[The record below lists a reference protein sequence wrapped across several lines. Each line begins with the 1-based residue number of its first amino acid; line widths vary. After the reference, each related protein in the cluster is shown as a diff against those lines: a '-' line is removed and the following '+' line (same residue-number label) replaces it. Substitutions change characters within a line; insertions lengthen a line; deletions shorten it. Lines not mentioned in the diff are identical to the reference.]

1 MVRLWVCKAS
11 SQEELHAEDLVV
23 HSAAAVAA
31 SLAEVHL
38 VAALETAEASEA
50 DVVDLIGVVAAVDE
64 AASPLVAVVSDGEI
78 IPDREINLL
87 RK

>member
-1 MVRLWVCKAS
+1 MAP
-11 SQEELHAEDLVV
+11 
-23 HSAAAVAA
+23 SAAAVAA
-31 SLAEVHL
+31 SLAEVL
-38 VAALETAEASEA
+38 LVEASVAAETSEV

-87 RK
+87 TK